1 MNTKKP
7 LEMAKWTVLRLPEI
21 IAGIALIFAI
31 SLTTVNAFTRYFLHF
46 TINGSDEYCI
56 IAFAW
61 MVFPGC
67 AAAYRRKMHYGV
79 DMLVNA
85 LPKRVRL
92 FVNLFAQFMVVALT
106 VILTYMS
113 WVLCQNVGSKIM
125 TATRISYV
133 YFDAAMLVGFALM
146 ALFALN
152 FLIQDIIALP
162 ARLRELKEETK

>member
-7 LEMAKWTVLRLPEI
+7 LEMVKWTVLRLPEI

-31 SLTTVNAFTRYFLHF
+31 SLTTVNAFTRYFLHY

-56 IAFAW
+56 MAFAW

-67 AAAYRRKMHYGV
+67 AAAYRRKMHYGI

-85 LPKRVRL
+85 MPKKVQI
-92 FVNLFAQFMVVALT
+92 FVNLFAQFMVTVLT
-106 VILTYMS
+106 VVLTYLS

-125 TATRISYV
+125 TATRISYI
-133 YFDAAMLVGFALM
+133 YFDFAMVVGFGLM
-146 ALFALN
+146 AIYSLI
-152 FLIQDIIALP
+152 FLIQDIRALP
-162 ARLRELKEETK
+162 AKLREKKEETK